1 MSTPS
6 PKVQPA
12 SKSSPVLISCLVI
25 IILMTVVVGSFL
37 WYLLLV
43 GNTPVSA
50 AASTQT
56 VTPGPSLTPSSSA
69 TAFQPLPTNTPTPTQ
84 TPTPTSTPTPTI
96 TPTPTPTPVPPT
108 PTRDPNQPPD
118 YAQVSNFYS
127 HPQLYNLDCEAR
139 AATDWAAFFGADF
152 PEKNF
157 LATMPYSDD
166 PDQGFVGSI
175 HGLGGQIPPGDYGIY
190 AGPIADELNS
200 YGVPAK
206 AVKGM
211 SFEKLQQ
218 QIAKG
223 NPVIVWIIY
232 GMTVA
237 EPISYTAASDGH
249 TTIVAYNEHAVV
261 VIGYSPTTVTVADE
275 GEALTYSTARFLN
288 SWAVLGNMAVIS
300 GN

>member
-1 MSTPS
+1 VSNPS
-6 PKVQPA
+6 PKVQPS
-12 SKSSPVLISCLVI
+12 SKSSPILVTCLVI
-25 IILMTVVVGSFL
+25 VIVIAVVAGSFL
-37 WYLLLV
+37 WIPLLIKNV
-43 GNTPVSA
+43 PAFA
-50 AASTQT
+50 AASTPT
-56 VTPGPSLTPSSSA
+56 GTPAPTLTPSSSA

-84 TPTPTSTPTPTI
+84 TPTPTRTPTPTV
-96 TPTPTPTPVPPT
+96 TPTPTRTPIPPT

-139 AATDWAAFFGADF
+139 AATDWAAFFGATF

-166 PDQGFVGSI
+166 PDQGFVGSV
-175 HGLGGQIPPGDYGIY
+175 HGPGGLIPPGDYGIY

-200 YGVPAK
+200 YGISAK
-206 AVKGM
+206 AEKDM
-211 SFEKLQQ
+211 SFEQLQQ

-223 NPVIVWIIY
+223 HPVIVWIIY

-237 EPISYTAASDGH
+237 EPIPYTAASDGH

-261 VIGYSPTTVTVADE
+261 VIGYTPGTVTVADE
-275 GEALTYSTARFLN
+275 GEALTYSTTRFLN